1 MTIRE
6 QIIKEVV
13 TTDDS
18 QLLQEILS
26 FLQER
31 QQTHST
37 HPPRGSYE
45 AFMRHQGVLNDE
57 DAQEMREIIDREFN
71 TIEGE
76 W

>member
-1 MTIRE
+1 MTVRE

-18 QLLQEILS
+18 QLLQEVLDLLAS
-26 FLQER
+26 RLHRDANQPR
-31 QQTHST
+31 
-37 HPPRGSYE
+37 RGSYE
-45 AFMRHQGVLNDE
+45 AFMMFQGTVNDA
-57 DAQEMREIIDREFN
+57 DAQEMRDIINREFN